1 MAPLVL
7 APLTCLVM
15 HFPAATGPGPAA
27 AAKTR
32 FIVSSQAIRRAREA
46 RDGDLQALDDT
57 RGAWDQVAE
66 AYARISLDRDEARLR
81 HLCHEHARQVEP
93 ATPIPDHQGA

>member
-15 HFPAATGPGPAA
+15 HFPAAASPRPAA

-32 FIVSSQAIRRAREA
+32 LIVSPQTIRRAQEA
-46 RDGDLQALDDT
+46 RDGDLQALDD
-57 RGAWDQVAE
+57 V
-66 AYARISLDRDEARLR
+66 RISLDRDGARLR
-81 HLCHEHARQVEP
+81 HLCHEHTRQVEP
-93 ATPIPDHQGA
+93 TTPMPNRQGA